1 MSFGSN
7 IEQFNKIIH
16 EDNSVLKVNN
26 LSDVADK
33 QIAINTITD
42 VDNATTGQV
51 LTKDLNGN
59 AVFLDAPG
67 GGGGGAGLT
76 QEQYTKLE
84 NTFGINTGDETQATI
99 KSKLQPATPTRDG
112 YLTSTDYNTF
122 NNKLNNFSVSSYPEK
137 ISLVDEDI
145 FLIED
150 STNSFYKKKVK
161 ASSLGFAGFLPNSII
176 PIVGE
181 KRKNYVPFVDI
192 KLSLDT
198 YQTEIIETYDLLND
212 VNNVRLRFV
221 LLDVNG
227 IAINTNIYFWSGG
240 SSTASNG
247 GQAVEYGSSE
257 LSGSLSGIR
266 LYNGSASEVVG
277 NVNKIKIEIKKASNN
292 NINVRTEFNYWDS
305 SSYSLGGSIENL
317 VKITANVSAIRIF
330 ASSGN
335 IKGSFY
341 RYALLKSD
349 LLDLPNNVMLVQELQ
364 TTQSVQTTKTVQS
377 LPQYY

>member
-1 MSFGSN
+1 MGSGSN
-7 IEQFNKIIH
+7 IDNFNKAVQ
-16 EDNSVLKVNN
+16 EDKSLLKVSN

-59 AVFLDAPG
+59 AVFSDATG

-192 KLSLDT
+192 KLSLDA
-198 YQTEIIETYDLLND
+198 YQTETIETYDLLND
-212 VNNVRLRFV
+212 TNNVRLRF
-221 LLDVNG
+221 LLIDING
-227 IAINTNIYFWSGG
+227 ALINTSVYNWSGG
-240 SSTASNG
+240 TVAASNSG
-247 GQAVEYGSSE
+247 TGVEYGNSE
-257 LSGSLSGIR
+257 LSGSLNGTR
-266 LYNGSASEVVG
+266 LYNGSASDTIG
-277 NVNKIKIEIKKASNN
+277 NVNKLKIEIKKAPNN
-292 NINVRTEFNYWDS
+292 NINVRTEFNYLDS
-305 SSYSLGGSIENL
+305 NTYSVGGFIENL
-317 VKITANVSAIRIF
+317 VKTTANVGTIRIF

>member
-33 QIAINTITD
+33 QVAINTITD
-42 VDNATTGQV
+42 VDNAVAGQV
-51 LTKDLNGN
+51 LTKDINGN
-59 AVFLDAPG
+59 AVFLDSTG

-76 QEQYTKLE
+76 QAQYTKLE
-84 NTFGINTGDETQATI
+84 NTFGVNTGDETQNTI
-99 KSKLQPATPTRDG
+99 KAKLMPATATRDG
-112 YLTSTDYNTF
+112 YLTKEDYNIF

-305 SSYSLGGSIENL
+305 NTYSVGGFIENL
-317 VKITANVSAIRIF
+317 VKTTANVGAIRIF

-349 LLDLPNNVMLVQELQ
+349 LLDLPNNVMLVQNAQTVQTVQTVQ
-364 TTQSVQTTKTVQS
+364 TTQT

>member
-1 MSFGSN
+1 MSSGSN
-7 IEQFNKIIH
+7 IDNFNKAVQ
-16 EDNSVLKVNN
+16 DDSSLLKVSN

-59 AVFLDAPG
+59 AVFLDATG

-122 NNKLNNFSVSSYPEK
+122 NDKLNNFSVSSYPEK

-247 GQAVEYGSSE
+247 GQAAEYGSSE

-266 LYNGSASEVVG
+266 LYNGSASEIVG